1 MVMNRQTKNSNPQ
14 CYSFYES
21 FSAFFFSMMSINVF
35 LVFPVAVV
43 ISIIF
48 LYMMS
53 LVNAFLIWRKLIHY
67 SPHSL
72 SIKVKKLKTS
82 ILLHRFYL
90 F

>member
-21 FSAFFFSMMSINVF
+21 FSAFFFCMMSIN
-35 LVFPVAVV
+35 VFPVAVV